1 MLKKIQNLPNEPG
14 VYQFFD
20 KNLKL
25 LYVGKAKN
33 LKNRVKSYFSF
44 TPKLSPSPRLS
55 ARIYNMITQANSLEY
70 IVLKSEHDA
79 LILENSLIKQLKPKY
94 NILLRDD
101 KTYPYIY
108 IDLNKDF
115 PRFEITRHI
124 QKGSHIKYFGPF
136 TTAARDI
143 LNALYELYP
152 LVQKRGSL
160 KGKKACLFYQIG
172 RCLAPCEGKVSKDE
186 YMKIVENSLQ
196 LLKNKNLIIKQLDKK
211 MNFYAQNEL
220 FEEASKVRDAIQ
232 RIKNSTIFSQIDL
245 KSSEHFDLFYV
256 LTKGVKAVLV
266 KIFVRDGKIVSI
278 VSNILKND
286 NGFSV
291 DEIYK
296 SAILEF
302 YKDDKPIIA
311 NTVIIGKKFS
321 ELKLLEEFVN
331 TKSSKKVSFVI
342 PKRGAKKELIDIA
355 KQNAEESLKEKK
367 ENIAIVKLLKDKL
380 KLSKTPYSIEA
391 YDNSHLQGSSPV
403 GSMIFYENT
412 FVKSRYRHYNLSST
426 DEYSQ
431 MKELLSKRCE
441 SFEKNPPPDLWV
453 IDGGETLLKLA
464 KNICDS
470 FGVDIDIIAIS
481 KEKSGKKTIRSK
493 GKAKDRIYGVNGE
506 IILSDYDKCKLFIQ
520 KLRDEAH
527 RFAIKFHRS
536 QKLKNDKKISLLE
549 QKGIGKAKIVKLL
562 NYFGTFEAIQK
573 ASKKDIQKVI
583 GKLSFSSNI
592 G

>member
-1 MLKKIQNLPNEPG
+1 MLRKIQNLPNEPG

-33 LKNRVKSYFSF
+33 LKNRVKSYFCF

-196 LLKNKNLIIKQLDKK
+196 LLKNKNLIIEQLDKK

-256 LTKGVKAVLV
+256 LTKEVKAVLV

-311 NTVIIGKKFS
+311 NTVIIGKEFS

-331 TKSSKKVSFVI
+331 SKSSKKVSFVI

-367 ENIAIVKLLKDKL
+367 ENISIVKLLKDKL

-506 IILSDYDKCKLFIQ
+506 IILNDYDKCKLFIQ

-536 QKLKNDKKISLLE
+536 QKLKKDKKISLLE

-562 NYFGTFEAIQK
+562 NYFGTFDAIQK
-573 ASKKDIQKVI
+573 ASKKDIEKVI
-583 GKLSFSSNI
+583 GKLSFSSNMS
-592 G
+592 

>member
-1 MLKKIQNLPNEPG
+1 MLRKIQNLPNEPG

-196 LLKNKNLIIKQLDKK
+196 LLKNKNLIIEQLDKK

-256 LTKGVKAVLV
+256 LTKEVKAVLV

-311 NTVIIGKKFS
+311 NTVIIGKEFS

-331 TKSSKKVSFVI
+331 SKSSKKVSFVI

-367 ENIAIVKLLKDKL
+367 ENISIVKLLKDKL

-506 IILSDYDKCKLFIQ
+506 IILNDYDKCKLFIQ

-536 QKLKNDKKISLLE
+536 QKLKKDKKISLLE

-562 NYFGTFEAIQK
+562 NYFGTFDAIQK
-573 ASKKDIQKVI
+573 ASKKDIEKVI
-583 GKLSFSSNI
+583 GKLSFSSNMS
-592 G
+592 

>member
-1 MLKKIQNLPNEPG
+1 MLKKIQSLPNEPG

-20 KNLKL
+20 KNGKL
-25 LYVGKAKN
+25 LYVGKAKS

-44 TPKLSPSPRLS
+44 TPTLSPSPRLS
-55 ARIYNMITQANSLEY
+55 ARIYNMVTQAKSLDY
-70 IVLKSEHDA
+70 IVVKSEHDA

-108 IDLNKDF
+108 IDLNEEF

-143 LNALYELYP
+143 LNAIYELNP

-172 RCLAPCEGKVSKDE
+172 RCLAPCEGKISKDE
-186 YMKIVENSLQ
+186 YKKIVQNSLL
-196 LLKNKNLIIKQLDKK
+196 LLKNKNLIVEQLKKK
-211 MNFYAQNEL
+211 MQFYAKNEL
-220 FEEASKVRDAIQ
+220 FEEAAKARDALQ
-232 RIKNSTIFSQIDL
+232 RIKNSTVFSQIDM
-245 KSSEHFDLFYV
+245 KNSEHLDLFYILV
-256 LTKGVKAVLV
+256 KDMKAVIV

-286 NGFSV
+286 SGFSK

-311 NTVIIGKKFS
+311 NSIIVGEEFD
-321 ELKLLEEFVN
+321 EIKLLEELIN
-331 TKSSKKVSFVI
+331 QKSKKKI
-342 PKRGAKKELIDIA
+342 HIILPKRGAKKELLKIA
-355 KQNAEESLKEKK
+355 HQNAVQSLTEKK
-367 ENIAIVKLLKDKL
+367 DNTSFKKLLKEKL
-380 KLSKTPYSIEA
+380 KLSKTPYTIEA

-403 GSMIFYENT
+403 GSMIFYENG
-412 FVKSRYRHYNLSST
+412 FLKSGYRHYNLSSK
-426 DEYSQ
+426 DEYAQ
-431 MKELLSKRCE
+431 MRELLTKRSE

-464 KNICDS
+464 KDICES
-470 FGVDIDIIAIS
+470 FGVDIDLVAIS
-481 KEKSGKKTIRSK
+481 KEKSGKRTVRNK
-493 GKAKDRIYGVNGE
+493 GKAKDKIYGINGE
-506 IILSDYDKCKLFIQ
+506 IALKDDDECKLFIQ

-536 QKLKNDKKISLLE
+536 QKLKQDKKISLLE
-549 QKGIGKAKIVKLL
+549 KKGIGKAKVAKLL
-562 NYFGTFEAIQK
+562 NYFGTFEAIEK
-573 ASKKDIQKVI
+573 ASKEEIEKVI
-583 GKLSFSSNI
+583 GKLSDNF
-592 G
+592 